1 MNIQT
6 QCTDRR
12 EMVKRISEHL
22 QMPAVYLRVP
32 SCAYRIGRITVN
44 KDASITGDEEQI
56 TALLPFLKKCGY
68 TSDEQTESAFTA
80 SLGGW
85 TIPQTVNLIRLLCS
99 RQHLIRR
106 MLQLEEFHIEASFA
120 ESITANPPETHDDL
134 EARLKASIHAEC
146 IRGVSISNGVL
157 HIPLSADSDPDTANT
172 LLARLLTLAQSAS
185 RIRLITCDPESEKYA
200 AHALLMQLGLNGAK
214 HRQLRSKLTAH
225 LTGYAAFK
233 SEADMQAHKAR
244 QAQLRR
250 SRREAVQA

>member
-1 MNIQT
+1 MTIQT

-32 SCAYRIGRITVN
+32 SCAYRIGQITVT
-44 KDASITGDEEQI
+44 KDASITGEEKQI
-56 TALLPFLKKCGY
+56 AALLPFLKKCGY
-68 TSDEQTESAFTA
+68 ASDDPTEAEFTA
-80 SLGGW
+80 PLEGW
-85 TIPQTVNLIRLLCS
+85 TIPQTINLIRLLCS

-106 MLQLEEFHIEASFA
+106 MLKLEEFHIEASFA
-120 ESITANPPETHDDL
+120 EAITANTPETHDAL
-134 EARLKASIHAEC
+134 EARLKTAIHAEC
-146 IRGVSISNGVL
+146 MRGMSITSGML
-157 HIPLSADSDPDTANT
+157 RISLGADPDQGAAIT
-172 LLARLLTLAQSAS
+172 LFTKLLNLAQNAS
-185 RIRLITCDPESEKYA
+185 RIRLTTCDPESEKYA
-200 AHALLMQLGLNGAK
+200 AHAMLMQLGLNGAE
-214 HRQLRSKLTAH
+214 HRQLRHTLTTH